1 MEFSGSL
8 VMDDDVPLPATLRV
22 EGDFLAIVSE
32 AGQLGR
38 WKLDACRMTKSGD
51 AFLMMIGEEA
61 AAFQPKDP
69 NPLTEWIDARWP
81 LDAPES
87 TPIPETVAAESAAV
101 APLAGRRIRN
111 PSTWANL
118 SLAQVA
124 GLGVAIVM
132 LAIFVTGLVARD
144 RPTPNL
150 GSVGPTATTTP
161 ATPALF
167 TGGVDKVTLVWNEAA
182 DRLGLNLF
190 LLEVPSPN
198 RLQMNL
204 AEGVTLYATE
214 DPATGFVRTLMIAAG
229 PTNGVDQGEEV
240 LAAWGTLVV
249 AVNPELDGEG
259 RRELLAD
266 LGIEPRRPLPNGI
279 ESQASAGGAS
289 YTLRSG
295 VLGGRALLIVTPLS

>member
-8 VMDDDVPLPATLRV
+8 VMDDNLPLPATLRV
-22 EGDFLAIVSE
+22 DGDFLAIDSE

-38 WKLDACRMTKSGD
+38 WPLDTCRLAKSGD

-61 AAFQPKDP
+61 AAFQAKDP
-69 NPLTEWIDARWP
+69 DPLNDWIDTRWP
-81 LDAPES
+81 LAAPES
-87 TPIPETVAAESAAV
+87 TPVPEAAAAASPVV
-101 APLAGRRIRN
+101 APPAARIPN
-111 PSTWANL
+111 PSTWGNL

-132 LAIFVTGLVARD
+132 LAIFVTALVARD

-150 GSVGPTATTTP
+150 GSIGPTATTTP

-167 TGGVDKVTLVWNEAA
+167 AGGVDKVTLAWNEAA

-190 LLEVPSPN
+190 LLEAPSPN

-204 AEGVTLYATE
+204 AEGLTLYATE
-214 DPATGFVRTLMIAAG
+214 DPATGFVRTLMISAG
-229 PTNGVDQGEEV
+229 PTTGEDQGEEV

-259 RRELLAD
+259 RRQLLAE